1 LLLDEEIDGLRG
13 LELAAL
19 KVRGFEEVL
28 PTAFDGARLGCSR
41 LLKVR
46 GLVARVFWWCAAGFT
61 RLL

>member
-1 LLLDEEIDGLRG
+1 MLLDEEIDGLRG

-46 GLVARVFWWCAAGFT
+46 GWFHAAFDGGS
-61 RLL
+61 LSVIQQ